1 MEILMKGFSV
11 GNFKSFN
18 DLQSISFAT
27 SKITKHP
34 THIYKTKKG
43 KYLKSAIVF
52 GANASGK
59 SNLIKAISFS
69 RDIILKGLNNV
80 NISGNHFRINE
91 KSYNEPAIFQ
101 YDFIMD
107 NQEYLYGFTL
117 SYARGVIENEWLIRV
132 NESNEFRI
140 FERSL
145 NDQSLSEVETDYNHK
160 KEYEKFFSYLDDFSS
175 DIAKPLMEKTILAD
189 IATRSK
195 PTEEPFKYIKNLYD
209 YISDMIIIF
218 PDTKYNFINDVGML
232 SEKKDFFENIL
243 KYFDTGIE
251 SLTSQKEEM
260 NLNKLFYLMN
270 LEIGKDQKAEI
281 SRLSS
286 KHPIRYRL
294 GDQIYTIR
302 KKKNGR
308 LVCNKLLMNHGND
321 EALFE
326 LADESDGTKR
336 LFDLIPLLKDNGN
349 PRIIIIDEIDRSL
362 HTNLIK
368 QFIQL
373 FFEMHA
379 NNCVQLLATAQDS
392 NILDLKLLRQDEIWF
407 VERQVDH
414 SSTIYSLN
422 EFKERSDKDVQKD
435 YLLGRYGAVPFFI
448 NSLQAEIEKVN
459 EEKDKV

>member
-107 NQEYLYGFTL
+107 NQEYLYGFTI

-260 NLNKLFYLMN
+260 DLDKLFSQMD
-270 LEIGKDQKAEI
+270 EKTKASQI
-281 SRLSS
+281 AFFSKIVS

-294 GDQIYTIR
+294 GDQIYIIR
-302 KKKNGR
+302 KDQDGR
-308 LVCNKLLMNHGND
+308 LIYNKLQIDHGNAKD
-321 EALFE
+321 PFE

-336 LFDLIPLLKDNGN
+336 LFDLIPLLKDNGK

-379 NNCVQLLATAQDS
+379 NNCVQLLATTQDS

-414 SSTIYSLN
+414 SSKIYSLN
-422 EFKERSDKDVQKD
+422 KFKERSDKDVQKD
-435 YLLGRYGAVPFFI
+435 YLLGRYGAIPFFRD
-448 NSLQAEIEKVN
+448 SLLAKEDEPN
-459 EEKDKV
+459 EE